1 MPYKRLSLPRD
12 TFLVT
17 QFRRFLP
24 LKGLFQ
30 QPRDITPVDTVE
42 QNSLMKTAGIE
53 AAILLVVGDRWTKV
67 AMIIANVVEAMGT
80 DLPTGDEGWNWFLS
94 TLSFL

>member
-1 MPYKRLSLPRD
+1 
-12 TFLVT
+12 
-17 QFRRFLP
+17 
-24 LKGLFQ
+24 
-30 QPRDITPVDTVE
+30 
-42 QNSLMKTAGIE
+42 MKTAGIE

-67 AMIIANVVEAMGT
+67 AMVIANVVEAMGT